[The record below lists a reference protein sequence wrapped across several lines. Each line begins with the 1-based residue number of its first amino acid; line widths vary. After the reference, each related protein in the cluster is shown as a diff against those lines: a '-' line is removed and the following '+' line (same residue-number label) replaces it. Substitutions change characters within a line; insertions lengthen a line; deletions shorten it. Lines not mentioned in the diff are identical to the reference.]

1 MSNSMVGEEVSQ
13 VILSDDDQHDEVV
26 FDREVL
32 LLPGNE
38 PEYGEVLLSKVITSL
53 QEMGYPIC
61 GRTSESDIAYES
73 IDDLWHR
80 VWYDNDTKLDWYD
93 TASTYWGEQVPS
105 TVDGMLGGFGSIS
118 NIDLSASRTFV
129 RHLFSTVQP
138 SWLLNNNTAFPNPN
152 THKLHCCD
160 FGAGIGRVTKGLL
173 LPLQIF
179 HQCDLVEG
187 SQVQL
192 EAAPKFLG
200 DDACEQCRF
209 FLCKLQEWTPPSS
222 CKYHFIWI
230 QWVICYLTDV
240 DCVHFLRRCAD
251 SLCDDGILCMKE
263 NTCSTVIATDSSC
276 KTTIQN
282 EQGKFTTVTSCNT
295 VTTTSS
301 AEAFVVDLE
310 DCSLTRSIPYLICLA
325 EQAGLAVVQMY
336 YQTDFPE
343 ELFVVPMIAFHKKKS
358 SKV

>member
-1 MSNSMVGEEVSQ
+1 LEY
-13 VILSDDDQHDEVV
+13 
-26 FDREVL
+26 REVQTREMVENDDL
-32 LLPGNE
+32 
-38 PEYGEVLLSKVITSL
+38 EYGEILSKITTSL
-53 QEMGYPIC
+53 QESGYPIC
-61 GRTSESDIAYES
+61 GRISESDIAYES
-73 IDDLWHR
+73 MDDLWQQ
-80 VWYDNDTKLDWYD
+80 VWYDHETKVDWYG

-129 RHLFSTVQP
+129 RNLFSTIQP
-138 SWLLNNNTAFPNPN
+138 SWLSSTTAISTPTVP
-152 THKLHCCD
+152 HKLHCCD

-179 HQCDLVEG
+179 HQYDLVEG

-192 EAAPKFLG
+192 EAAPKYLG

-209 FLCKLQEWTPPSS
+209 FLCRLQEWTPPSS

-240 DCVHFLRRCAD
+240 DCVKFLRHCAD

-263 NTCSTVIATDSSC
+263 NTCSTVTSTECSNS
-276 KTTIQN
+276 TTLQN
-282 EQGKFTTVTSCNT
+282 EEGI
-295 VTTTSS
+295 SS
-301 AEAFVVDLE
+301 AEAFVVDLD

-325 EQAGLAVVQMY
+325 EQAGLTVIQTH

-343 ELFVVPMIAFHKKKS
+343 ELFVVPMIAFHKKIKDD
-358 SKV
+358 